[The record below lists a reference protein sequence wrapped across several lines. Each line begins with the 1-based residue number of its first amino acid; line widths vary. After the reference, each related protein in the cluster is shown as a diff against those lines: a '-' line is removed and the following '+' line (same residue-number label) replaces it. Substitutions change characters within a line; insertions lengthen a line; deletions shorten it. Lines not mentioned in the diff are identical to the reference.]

1 MDLFG
6 RIKEWVRNVFPF
18 NNSDLGFLNQAYK
31 RTRLR
36 TRKID
41 VTPALVK
48 SKPLTLEERYRIVE
62 DQREVE
68 SIFKQMTSPLMSMCD
83 EFSTQARAQGSG
95 RVILRQIGLT
105 DDQRSYLFMKPM
117 SEPGWLIEMGPAGWR
132 VSHAEQIVNRD
143 MFMRSHQDPWDVATI
158 WRDPRGEGLTRIR
171 SVRFG
176 HELMTINEYERRLSA
191 AFREI
196 FIAGQVH

>member
-6 RIKEWVRNVFPF
+6 RIKEWARTIFPF
-18 NNSDLGFLNQAYK
+18 NNSDLGFLNQAHK

-36 TRKID
+36 TRKMD
-41 VTPALVK
+41 VTPTLVK
-48 SKPLTLEERYRIVE
+48 SKPLTLEERYRIVDE
-62 DQREVE
+62 QREVE
-68 SIFKQMTSPLMSMCD
+68 SIFKLMTSPLMNMCD

-158 WRDPRGEGLTRIR
+158 WKDPRGEGLTRIR

-176 HELMTINEYERRLSA
+176 HELMTINEYERRLLA

-196 FIAGQVH
+196 FIAGQLH